1 MVKKDLKSIKE
12 ELERLTRQRAIIE
25 EELAKKIG
33 QTFMKSHPEIQSIK
47 EFKNWL
53 KQADSAILNSAKREE
68 EAQQNEE
75 TIMSVN
81 EQTYSQPSVDQS
93 NSQHIIEDHTGNKHD
108 EQYSFNNNDFD
119 QNHY

>member
-47 EFKNWL
+47 EFKDWL
-53 KQADSAILNSAKREE
+53 KQADSAILKSAKREDE
-68 EAQQNEE
+68 TQQNEE
-75 TIMSVN
+75 TTMAAN
-81 EQTYSQPSVDQS
+81 EQTYSQASMDQS
-93 NSQHIIEDHTGNKHD
+93 NSQHIIEDYSGNKHD
-108 EQYSFNNNDFD
+108 EQYSFDNNDFD